1 MLHAPLTERG
11 EVFRIL
17 NIGGMHLDILGE
29 GDFYNPLS
37 VILAENF
44 KRAGGLADVSSD
56 AEEMSLQLYPEP
68 TSGGE
73 DKFWRDG
80 TRDFMGFSMQQS
92 VLVNGDAATLG
103 DVCQLLGDRERL
115 LKEALWAAGRLE
127 GEDGTLPAMPLE
139 SSPWVSRHAPQDVE
153 NYIAHYRT
161 KAGSIADLL
170 AATDSKTSDSFLT
183 GARQALSPFNITT
196 RAAKVM
202 SKSTFRF
209 GDMKEGENATTVSI
223 IIDASRLATQSKIAG
238 LLQWCAMTEWKR
250 HANKHRP
257 VYIIHDETTNGK
269 INDLPSLQTSGR
281 EYGIKWHGFIQ
292 SLAAYEAVYGKQA
305 VSTLLSETE
314 IKQFLPNQR
323 DPDTLALIEKLLGEQ
338 SIVTKN
344 HNGNR
349 DRFGIS
355 GFAYQ
360 EEAKPLMRA
369 EQIRRTDKTILF
381 IRNNRPILSH
391 LPSIAEIAPWR
402 KQIGINP
409 FYGKPYLKRVK
420 LRLRKRKG
428 VKP

>member
-1 MLHAPLTERG
+1 
-11 EVFRIL
+11 
-17 NIGGMHLDILGE
+17 
-29 GDFYNPLS
+29 
-37 VILAENF
+37 
-44 KRAGGLADVSSD
+44 
-56 AEEMSLQLYPEP
+56 
-68 TSGGE
+68 
-73 DKFWRDG
+73 
-80 TRDFMGFSMQQS
+80 
-92 VLVNGDAATLG
+92 
-103 DVCQLLGDRERL
+103 
-115 LKEALWAAGRLE
+115 
-127 GEDGTLPAMPLE
+127 
-139 SSPWVSRHAPQDVE
+139 
-153 NYIAHYRT
+153 
-161 KAGSIADLL
+161 
-170 AATDSKTSDSFLT
+170 
-183 GARQALSPFNITT
+183 
-196 RAAKVM
+196 
-202 SKSTFRF
+202 
-209 GDMKEGENATTVSI
+209 
-223 IIDASRLATQSKIAG
+223 
-238 LLQWCAMTEWKR
+238 MTEWKR

-257 VYIIHDETTNGK
+257 VYVIHDETTNGK
-269 INDLPSLQTSGR
+269 INDLPSLQTWGR

-369 EQIRRTDKTILF
+369 EQIRRTDNTILF
-381 IRNNRPILSH
+381 IRNNRPILTS

-420 LRLRKRKG
+420 LRIGNRKG
-428 VKP
+428 GLLRRLFRWLSRS